1 MKNLIENKQGNAKI
15 ILLALMT
22 VIMGF
27 GMLTI
32 GTYIYFAIASNADA
46 GTLVA
51 SQGRISQGSF
61 SFNGTNLT
69 GDSPSGGVITNV
81 TITNGAAIYIFE
93 FNTSSSGVQTCRT
106 ANCIVVNVR
115 NTNTSL
121 GAATNLTAAI
131 NANASVNA
139 SVTAARS
146 GNITFVNSVSRG
158 TTGNSIVLS
167 DDANLGQEFLIN
179 TTTMTGGVNDVTGQS
194 SQNTLNNYVAT
205 TMPLFGLALMI
216 LGLAVII
223 ITVRGSL
230 TGNIGRT

>member
-15 ILLALMT
+15 ILLAIMT

-51 SQGRISQGSF
+51 SEGRISQGSF
-61 SFNGTNLT
+61 SFNGSNISSDAPGT
-69 GDSPSGGVITNV
+69 ITNV
-81 TITNGAAIYIFE
+81 TITNGAAVYIFE
-93 FNTSSSGVQTCRT
+93 FNTTAAGTQACRT
-106 ANCIVVNVR
+106 ANCILVNVR

-121 GAATNLTAAI
+121 GAATNLTTAI

-146 GNITFVNSVSRG
+146 GNITFVNSNFRS
-158 TTGNSIVLS
+158 TAGNSIVLS
-167 DDANLGQEFLIN
+167 DDSLPTDAAIIT

-230 TGNIGRT
+230 GGNIGRQ